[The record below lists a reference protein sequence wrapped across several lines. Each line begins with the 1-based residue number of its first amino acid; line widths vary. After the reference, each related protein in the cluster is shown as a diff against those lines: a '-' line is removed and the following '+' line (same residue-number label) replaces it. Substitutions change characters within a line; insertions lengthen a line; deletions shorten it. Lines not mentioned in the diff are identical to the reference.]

1 MLTESVADGVIL
13 RCFLYLI
20 IVAAEGPE
28 AGTVGFFVR
37 RLLRQRPQYRLAGV
51 VSLSTSLYRSLVV
64 EVVRGRCV
72 GRGVAPLHYDRGTAQ
87 SLRL

>member
-1 MLTESVADGVIL
+1 MITG
-13 RCFLYLI
+13 CFPYPI

-37 RLLRQRPQYRLAGV
+37 RLLRQRPRYRLAGII
-51 VSLSTSLYRSLVV
+51 SLSTSLYRSLVV

-72 GRGVAPLHYDRGTAQ
+72 GRGVALLHYDRGTAQ